1 MGEELDPVN
10 NKIVKEYLEQ
20 RNDFF
25 DSDQDEETLYNSLL
39 QYLWYIKLKN
49 TCPITGAQLS
59 KGFVADMFNILCY
72 KNIISKNSKCKQ
84 KLN

>member
-1 MGEELDPVN
+1 MGDELDEEN

-25 DSDQDEETLYNSLL
+25 VKDQDEETLYNSLL

-59 KGFVADMFNILCY
+59 KGFVADIF
-72 KNIISKNSKCKQ
+72 KTNIISVNYYSNQ
-84 KLN
+84 ILNF

>member
-1 MGEELDPVN
+1 MGDELDEEN
-10 NKIVKEYLEQ
+10 NEIVKQYLEQ

-25 DSDQDEETLYNSLL
+25 GKDQDEEILYNSLL

-59 KGFVADMFNILCY
+59 KGFVADIF
-72 KNIISKNSKCKQ
+72 KTNIISGYYYSNRI
-84 KLN
+84 LNF

>member
-1 MGEELDPVN
+1 MGDELDEEN

-25 DSDQDEETLYNSLL
+25 GKDPDEETLYNSLL

-49 TCPITGAQLS
+49 TCPISGAQLS
-59 KGFVADMFNILCY
+59 KGFVADIL
-72 KNIISKNSKCKQ
+72 
-84 KLN
+84 